1 MTGEQVLELIGV
13 EHAAE
18 GFEDETPAAPD
29 ADEAPADEQDDDQDD
44 DQDGATGHCGLCGL
58 TDDED
63 AWDRL
68 SDELGVPVSLHR
80 SDDLSPEEMPVVR
93 EVGTPCVLARF
104 DENEYHAVVLSERL
118 ELFGGDVTR
127 LLREVRLVA
136 EQQGW
141 RLGSSAAVDPD
152 VHETI

>member
-18 GFEDETPAAPD
+18 GFEDETPAAP
-29 ADEAPADEQDDDQDD
+29 AAG
-44 DQDGATGHCGLCGL
+44 DGDGDATGHCGLCGL

-63 AWDRL
+63 AWERL

-93 EVGTPCVLARF
+93 EIGTPCVLARF

-141 RLGSSAAVDPD
+141 RLGTNDPSD
-152 VHETI
+152 PIDPAVHETI